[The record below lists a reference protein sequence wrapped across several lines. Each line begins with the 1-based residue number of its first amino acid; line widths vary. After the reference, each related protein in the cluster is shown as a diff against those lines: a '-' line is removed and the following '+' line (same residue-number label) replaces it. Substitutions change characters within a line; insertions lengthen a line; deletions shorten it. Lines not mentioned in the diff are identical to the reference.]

1 MNFTRIF
8 QRLVTCIVFFLLF
21 QAAAFA
27 APPIL
32 VESPDSARLKLIKE
46 SEKYLGVPYRY
57 GGMNTG
63 GMDCS
68 GLLCLVFQNALNA
81 SVPRTV
87 ASLYSWTEKIDMNDL
102 QLGDLVFFNTT
113 GRISHVGLYAGNGR
127 FIHSASEGSQTGVMY
142 SSLDEPYWKRT
153 YVASGRAISSGS
165 GAAGPAPSL
174 ASGNQNNEEKNP
186 ASTAKNNDSNLS
198 FSIGAAISWNNYI
211 HEKQVIRGT
220 GFQIGAAYALSV
232 PEKKLSLG
240 LELRPEWDIQLGV
253 FRLPVT
259 LSFGGEMFRVF
270 LGPVLSFGDPV
281 LDVPK
286 GERYFD
292 GGTSW
297 VGEGGVTFAPFT
309 FKTGTGKLAFYA
321 ELAWQ
326 FYYPK
331 RGQGSDWM
339 ANISAASRISTGIRY
354 IFGK

>member
-1 MNFTRIF
+1 MNTFMDFIRFF
-8 QRLVTCIVFFLLF
+8 QRRIVYIVLFLSF
-21 QAAAFA
+21 QSAAFA
-27 APPIL
+27 GPPIL
-32 VESPDSARLKLIKE
+32 VEYPDSARSTLIKE
-46 SEKYLGVPYRY
+46 TEKYLGVPYRY
-57 GGMNTG
+57 GGMSTS

-68 GLLCLVFQNALNA
+68 GLLCLVFQTALNV

-87 ASLYSWTEKIDMNDL
+87 ASLYFWAEKIDKNDL
-102 QLGDLVFFNTT
+102 QLGDLVFFNT
-113 GRISHVGLYAGNGR
+113 YAGNGR

-142 SSLDEPYWKRT
+142 SSLDESYWKRT
-153 YVASGRAISSGS
+153 YAGSGRAISSGS
-165 GAAGPAPSL
+165 RAAGPAPSL
-174 ASGNQNNEEKNP
+174 ASANQH
-186 ASTAKNNDSNLS
+186 NDSNVS

-259 LSFGGEMFRVF
+259 LSFGGDMFRVF